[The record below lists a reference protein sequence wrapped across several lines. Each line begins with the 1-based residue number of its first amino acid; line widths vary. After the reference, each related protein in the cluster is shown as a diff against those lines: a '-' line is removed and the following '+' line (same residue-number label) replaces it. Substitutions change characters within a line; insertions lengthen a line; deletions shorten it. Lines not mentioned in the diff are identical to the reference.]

1 MVSKKGEH
9 YENHV
14 HNLKDRIKK
23 MSLANL
29 YFHPNNWLNL
39 SNVIFWLIFSENFF
53 VLEKN

>member
-23 MSLANL
+23 MSLANV
-29 YFHPNNWLNL
+29 YFHPNNSLN
-39 SNVIFWLIFSENFF
+39 FMFLIDF
-53 VLEKN
+53 